1 MAAAQQRV
9 LTSVHGDNTPRRW
22 LLLRRRSL
30 RSFRST
36 AHSVLLPLRE
46 LPPRGGLAGCRL
58 GHLRS
63 QRFSRDA
70 RRARRVPFLGA
81 GDARVLRRLWL
92 LPHLPPRGPFRRDRR
107 DARHAR
113 GGRAARPADAR
124 VGRGQASLGADRG
137 RPAAIPRVGGR
148 RRERHAPLTAWP
160 NGYAPTGRTSPGR
173 AVPSAAT
180 QAPPGS
186 TETPRCRSRSAA
198 AAG

>member
-1 MAAAQQRV
+1 MVAAQPRV
-9 LTSVHGDNTPRRW
+9 LTSVRGDNTLRRR

-30 RSFRST
+30 RSLRST
-36 AHSVLLPLRE
+36 THSVLLPLRE

-81 GDARVLRRLWL
+81 GDARFLRRVWL
-92 LPHLPPRGPFRRDRR
+92 LSHLPPRGPSRRDRR

-113 GGRAARPADAR
+113 GGGAARPADAR

-137 RPAAIPRVGGR
+137 WSAAVLRVGGR
-148 RRERHAPLTAWP
+148 RREQHAPLTRRSNA
-160 NGYAPTGRTSPGR
+160 YAPTGRKSPAR

-180 QAPPGS
+180 RAPPG
-186 TETPRCRSRSAA
+186 
-198 AAG
+198 